1 MMKEEMKRKEKD
13 FERERVKEAI
23 AECFIKG
30 YTKARTAERV
40 QRLTGEKMYP
50 RKLNRL
56 LAEILATWGKKGI
69 RDKVLMREVELKK
82 IDAREAELWQAW
94 EDSKATDE
102 AADARY
108 LAELR
113 RCSEQRSRLLGLAA
127 AASRSKKETPQGTAP
142 ALVWKESRHYG
153 TDDQAD

>member
-56 LAEILATWGKKGI
+56 LAEILATWSKKGI

-94 EDSKATDE
+94 EDSKAADE

-113 RCSEQRSRLLGLAA
+113 RCSEQRSRLLGLA